1 MSLLDSPDADRGAV
15 LTGPETHDIFSTQK
29 KNMKEASGSQLHLFA
44 VTSFL

>member
-29 KNMKEASGSQLHLFA
+29 RI
-44 VTSFL
+44 